1 MYSFAHFLK
10 VQVSGI
16 RYIHT
21 VAQLLPPSASRIF
34 PSSQTGRLHLLNN
47 NFPFL
52 FLWPWYLYFI
62 FCLHNLSTQGTQVSA
77 VIQYLSFCVW
87 LISFS
92 IVSSSFIHII
102 ADF

>member
-1 MYSFAHFLK
+1 MYHFAHFFK

-16 RYIHT
+16 RCIHT
-21 VAQLLPPSASRIF
+21 VVQLLPPSASRIF
-34 PSSQTGRLHLLNN
+34 PSSQTGSLHPLNN

-52 FLWPWYLYFI
+52 FLWPWYLCVI

-77 VIQYLSFCVW
+77 VIQYLSLCVW

-92 IVSSSFIHII
+92 IVSSIFTHII